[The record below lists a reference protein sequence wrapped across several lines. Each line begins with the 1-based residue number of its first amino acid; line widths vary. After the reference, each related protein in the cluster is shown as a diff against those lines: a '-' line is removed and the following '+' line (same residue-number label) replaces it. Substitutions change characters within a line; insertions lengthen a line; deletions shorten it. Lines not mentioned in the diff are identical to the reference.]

1 MSSCRWVPWAIAAGL
16 GIVVLAN
23 GALAYFAAR
32 SATGLVTEHPFDEGN
47 GYNRVL
53 AAAAAQDRLGWRQAL
68 HFLDAGNARGE
79 LVIELTDRAGKPVS
93 GLTVTARLVRPVD
106 ALPETDLELA
116 ETAPG
121 RYAAAATLP
130 RRGQW
135 EVQGS
140 AGHAADVFEFSQR
153 IVVK

>member
-1 MSSCRWVPWAIAAGL
+1 MSSCRWVPWAIAAAL
-16 GIVVLAN
+16 GVVVLAN
-23 GALAYFAAR
+23 GALAYFATR
-32 SATGLVTEHPFDEGN
+32 SATGLVAEHPFDEGN

-53 AAAAAQDRLGWRQAL
+53 AAAAAQDRLGWHQAL

-79 LVIELTDRAGKPVS
+79 LVIELTDRAGKPLS

-106 ALPETDLELA
+106 ALPETDLDLA
-116 ETAPG
+116 EIAPG
-121 RYAAAATLP
+121 RYAAAAALP